1 VTGLLEDVVGRARS
15 VLGRGTRHRERLDE
29 VETTIVVSGVRGKS
43 SATRYLYETLERRGY
58 DVLAKITG
66 NRPVCLRDGERH
78 PIEREGSVKL
88 YENETELR
96 RHGTPD
102 VLVLENQAIGDYTNW
117 VFNRYFADP
126 DVVLFTNVRQDH
138 RDTLGRDRTAIA
150 QALARA
156 VPEGTQV
163 VSGEQD
169 DRIRGVLSR
178 ELGHRDCP
186 LTHVTVP
193 EDRETVPGAEVVEAV
208 DAVVEA
214 VDGEPIPRKDL
225 EGYLEEMAV
234 SWTRLPQGRAFN
246 AASVNDVES
255 TEAIRRSLARQDA
268 PVIQPLLY
276 LRRDR
281 RARTGA
287 FVDYLDSLA
296 ERGAIEQARVVGE
309 HTEPFARA
317 ASFPVLEHDPDD
329 HAGRVLDDALDDGW
343 PVVLMGNTVA
353 EFMRDLETEIVDR
366 VEALER
372 IERGTVRSSVE
383 ASADDRREASRTGA
397 RTEAIGTEAGTA
409 AIDADGRT
417 DSDRSDDVEPAGP
430 TLGGNAN

>member
-1 VTGLLEDVVGRARS
+1 MTGILDDVAAHARS
-15 VLGRGTRHRERLDE
+15 ILGRGARHRDRLDD

-88 YENETELR
+88 YENEEALR

-169 DRIRGVLSR
+169 QRIRTVLSR
-178 ELGHRDCP
+178 ELARRDCP
-186 LTHVTVP
+186 LTHATLP
-193 EDRETVPGAEVVEAV
+193 AERETVPGAEVVYAV
-208 DAVVEA
+208 DAVIEA
-214 VDGEPIPRKDL
+214 VDSEPIASQDL
-225 EGYLEEMAV
+225 EGYLEEMDV
-234 SWTRLPQGRAFN
+234 SWTRLPQGRVFN

-268 PVIQPLLY
+268 PVIQPILY

-281 RARTGA
+281 RARTDA
-287 FVDYLDSLA
+287 FVSYLDSLA
-296 ERGAIEQARVVGE
+296 ERGAIERARVVGE

-317 ASFPVLEHDPDD
+317 TSFPVVEHDSDD
-329 HAGRVLDDALDDGW
+329 HAGRVLDDALEDGW

-353 EFMRDLETEIVDR
+353 EFMRDLETEIEDR

-372 IERGTVRSSVE
+372 IERGEVRPAVQR
-383 ASADDRREASRTGA
+383 ADA
-397 RTEAIGTEAGTA
+397 
-409 AIDADGRT
+409 
-417 DSDRSDDVEPAGP
+417 DRSDDRPDDHRTDERPDSDRPDDRVEPAGP
-430 TLGGNAN
+430 TLSGSTN